1 MFWESESSSNDGT
14 MEDWNKILI
23 GPAEIIKDRLY
34 FVTVT
39 SPHKAKNTA
48 NTHYFSID
56 NELIY
61 ENFYADFGPLN
72 LAMVYRYCQKVD
84 KKLKAVSLCKKRIV
98 HYTTMDNEKRVNAAF
113 LIACYAIIYL
123 KRTAEEAYKCLTASP
138 NCPTFQMFRDASMGE
153 PCYQISLQDCL
164 SAIYKC
170 HQLGFFDFHD
180 FNLKEYEHFERVEN
194 GDLNW
199 ILPGKF
205 IAFCGPHSNNQFE
218 FGYML
223 HAPES
228 YFKYFRR
235 HNVTTIVRLNKKR
248 YDAASF
254 VEAGFDHKDL
264 FFVDGSPPTLSIVR
278 QFLKISE
285 KTNGAVAVHCKAGL
299 GRTGTLI
306 ACYIMK
312 HYHLSALEA
321 IAWIRIC
328 RPGSVIGHQ
337 QQWLEEKEEYLHSLI
352 SEPLCSENGNPVHKY
367 GIYSKAATGLDTSL
381 AGPRNSRPLQDNVS
395 GIMHRVDGIRLEDN
409 NIPTTPKTP
418 VRLSILTQGDKL
430 NQIKARRTL
439 SPNSH
444 TGGNSTTSV
453 PVVHPYLGPLLQS
466 RSQKGIGSLIAAK
479 DKDGTK
485 RVITRSASTNIIKRN
500 SSEPTSCR
508 RRIPKPTFVLARN
521 SNHHHHH
528 HHDNNNTSTTTTTH
542 LDLDNTTTATT
553 TITTTTSTTT
563 GTASAP
569 ILSASKPS
577 LTRASCT
584 TLPATSSRLTSTSSS
599 SASRSRLH
607 SQLWYLRQKSAALE
621 SDRSTTATHQLRAK
635 SKPSHNAAEAS
646 SSELNRLEEQQQTE
660 AAPTESNSAPAKPLT
675 RSSLRSTSRAGSR
688 PSAAAD
694 NNNLT
699 GTRASTQPTATTR
712 SAATAERITR
722 HHSLRHART
731 SKSYK
736 KAIIR

>member
-485 RVITRSASTNIIKRN
+485 RVITRSASTNIIKR
-500 SSEPTSCR
+500 
-508 RRIPKPTFVLARN
+508 
-521 SNHHHHH
+521 
-528 HHDNNNTSTTTTTH
+528 
-542 LDLDNTTTATT
+542 
-553 TITTTTSTTT
+553 
-563 GTASAP
+563 
-569 ILSASKPS
+569 
-577 LTRASCT
+577 
-584 TLPATSSRLTSTSSS
+584 
-599 SASRSRLH
+599 
-607 SQLWYLRQKSAALE
+607 KSAALE

-722 HHSLRHART
+722 HHSLRHGTGTPEAVGGGPAVAARV
-731 SKSYK
+731 SQQRRRSHRVNP
-736 KAIIR
+736 IIQ